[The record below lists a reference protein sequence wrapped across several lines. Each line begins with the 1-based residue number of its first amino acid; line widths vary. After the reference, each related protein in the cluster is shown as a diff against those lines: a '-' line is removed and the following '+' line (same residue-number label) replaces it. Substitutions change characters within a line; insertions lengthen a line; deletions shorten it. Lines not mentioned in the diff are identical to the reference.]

1 MSVNEKFKW
10 YTVQTYTSQ
19 ESRAASYIQEFID
32 NGDLEGLIAGVLSP
46 TRDVVTMRNGKRVTV
61 TRKDFPGYIL
71 VQMNL
76 SDDTAKR
83 QAMHFVQNVNGV
95 MGFVG
100 GQSPRSLKKS
110 EIDRILG
117 RENEVSAKEITEVPF
132 EIGDA
137 VKVNSGPFKDF
148 DGVVS
153 KILPASA
160 ATFALV
166 PRDISSGEFTK
177 LAQRFYVRIRFNKL
191 PKDVKVGMSGEVKIE
206 KCNK

>member
-1 MSVNEKFKW
+1 MSVNENFKW

-95 MGFVG
+95 LGFVG
-100 GQSPRSLKKS
+100 GQNPRPLKAA
-110 EIDRILG
+110 EVERIIG
-117 RENEVSAKEITEVPF
+117 RESEDEVVEVTEVPF
-132 EIGDA
+132 EVGDA
-137 VKVNSGPFKDF
+137 VKVMSGPFKDF
-148 DGVVS
+148 DGTVEELNGEKAKAKVMVS
-153 KILPASA
+153 VFGRSTPIEVDFSQIEP
-160 ATFALV
+160 
-166 PRDISSGEFTK
+166 IS
-177 LAQRFYVRIRFNKL
+177 
-191 PKDVKVGMSGEVKIE
+191 
-206 KCNK
+206 